1 MSKMRT
7 NIRTII
13 GIAFASVLVLT
24 VSCKG
29 KTEEAKETSMEE
41 TMDHDME
48 KMDHEGRDMEKMNHE
63 GHDMEGMET
72 AKMEGKEYTSK
83 YVCPM
88 HCEGSGSNEEGKC
101 PVCGMTYVLN
111 EEHMADGHTH
121 N

>member
-1 MSKMRT
+1 MRT

-29 KTEEAKETSMEE
+29 KTEEAKETSTEATME
-41 TMDHDME
+41 
-48 KMDHEGRDMEKMNHE
+48 HE
-63 GHDMEGMET
+63 GHDMDIMDHEGHDMDNMET
-72 AKMEGKEYTSK
+72 ADKQGKEYTSK

-88 HCEGSGSNEEGKC
+88 HCEGSGSDEEGKC

-111 EEHMADGHTH
+111 EDFQMDEQEQ
-121 N
+121 

>member
-1 MSKMRT
+1 MRT
-7 NIRTII
+7 NIKTII

-29 KTEEAKETSMEE
+29 KTEETKETSTEATMEHE
-41 TMDHDME
+41 GHDME
-48 KMDHEGRDMEKMNHE
+48 KMDHE

-72 AKMEGKEYTSK
+72 AKMEGKEYTST

-88 HCEGSGSNEEGKC
+88 HCEGSGSDEEGKC

-111 EEHMADGHTH
+111 EDK
-121 N
+121 